1 MTEVALAAASEKQ
14 AWITKFL
21 REYVRESGFMPYMGT
36 AEDNI
41 IRIRNE
47 LKTEGGA
54 YINVPLITRLKGR
67 GVRGAEVLKGNED
80 DLGNFNDQVRIDW
93 IRNAVKVPKS
103 TSYKTDID
111 LFDAAKPSLR
121 TWDAELLRDDTID
134 AFASIIIPGAADA
147 NGIAGTDSAV
157 LYNLASAGQR
167 NTFLVNN
174 SDRILFGKSKSN
186 ASSGVWATALGNV
199 DATDD
204 KLTAATAMLAKR
216 MARMAGKAD
225 GSINIRPFKSDAT
238 AGREWFVMFCNSL
251 SFRDLAADS
260 TIISANTQA
269 RAREGDAIERN
280 PLFQDGDLLYNG
292 IIFREIPEI
301 PVLTG
306 VGNGGTDVGFNFLCG
321 QSAITVAY
329 GQDPTFRTDLKEDY
343 EFRPGVAI
351 EELRGIKKTSYAG
364 KQYGCVTL
372 LNAAVADA

>member
-1 MTEVALAAASEKQ
+1 MAEVVLAAASEKQ
-14 AWITKFL
+14 IWTTKFL

-54 YINVPLITRLKGR
+54 RINVPLITRLKGR

-80 DLGNFNDQVRIDW
+80 DLGNFNDQVVIDW
-93 IRNAVKVPKS
+93 IRNGVKVPKS

-111 LFDAAKPSLR
+111 LFDAAKPALR

-134 AFASIIIPGAADA
+134 AFSSIIIPGALDA
-147 NGIAGTDSAV
+147 SGIPGTDSAV
-157 LYNLASAGQR
+157 NYNLATAAQR
-167 NTFLVNN
+167 NAFLAANQ
-174 SDRILFGKSKSN
+174 DRILFGNSKGN
-186 ASSGVWATALGNV
+186 GSSGVWATALATV
-199 DATDD
+199 DNTND
-204 KLTAATAMLAKR
+204 KLTAATATLAKR
-216 MARMAGKAD
+216 MAKMAGRID

-238 AGREWFVMFCNSL
+238 AGREWYVMFCNSL
-251 SFRDLAADS
+251 SFRDLSQDA
-260 TIISANTQA
+260 TIIAANTQA

-301 PVLTG
+301 PTFS
-306 VGNGGTDVGFNFLCG
+306 NGTIDVGFNFLCG
-321 QSAITVAY
+321 QSAVTLAY
-329 GQDPTFRTDLKEDY
+329 GQDPVFRTDLKEDY

-351 EELRGIKKTSYAG
+351 EELRGMKKTSYAG
-364 KQYGCVTL
+364 KQYGIVTL
-372 LNAAVADA
+372 INAAVADA

>member
-1 MTEVALAAASEKQ
+1 MAEVVLAQASEKQ
-14 AWITKFL
+14 VWVTKFL

-111 LFDAAKPSLR
+111 LFDAAKPALR

-134 AFASIIIPGAADA
+134 ALASIIIAGAADI

-157 LYNLASAGQR
+157 LYANASAAQR
-167 NTFLVNN
+167 NAFLVANA
-174 SDRILFGKSKSN
+174 DRILFGNSKAN

-199 DATDD
+199 DATND
-204 KLTAATAMLAKR
+204 KLTASTAMLAKR
-216 MARMAGKAD
+216 MARMAGKVD
-225 GSINIRPFKSDAT
+225 NSINIRPYKSDAT

-260 TIISANTQA
+260 TIIQANTQA

-301 PVLTG
+301 PVIPG
-306 VGNGGTDVGFNFLCG
+306 VGNGGIDVGFNFLCG

-329 GQDPTFRTDLKEDY
+329 GQDPQFRTDTKEDY

-364 KQYGCVTL
+364 KQYGVVTL
-372 LNAAVADA
+372 VNAAVADA

>member
-1 MTEVALAAASEKQ
+1 MEVILASASEKQ
-14 AWITKFL
+14 TWVTKFL
-21 REYVRESGFMPYMGT
+21 KEYVRESGFMPYMGT

-54 YINVPLITRLKGR
+54 YINIPLVTRLKGR

-93 IRNAVKVPKS
+93 IRNGVKVPKS

-111 LFDAAKPSLR
+111 LFDAAKPALR

-134 AFASIIIPGAADA
+134 AFGSIIIPGTADA

-157 LYNLASAGQR
+157 LYSAATATQR
-167 NTFLVNN
+167 NTFLTNN
-174 SDRILFGKSKSN
+174 SDRILFGASKSN
-186 ASSGVWATALGNV
+186 ASSGVFATALGNI
-199 DATDD
+199 DNTAD
-204 KLTAATAMLAKR
+204 KLTAATATLAKR
-216 MARMAGKAD
+216 MARTAGQAT
-225 GSINIRPFKSDAT
+225 GSINIRPFKSDMT

-251 SFRDLAADS
+251 SFRDLSLDT
-260 TIISANTQA
+260 TIINANTQA
-269 RAREGDAIERN
+269 RAREGDAMERN

-306 VGNGGTDVGFNFLCG
+306 AGAGGIDVGPNYLCG

-329 GQDPTFRTDLKEDY
+329 GQDPMFRTDLKEDY

-364 KQYGCVTL
+364 KQYGIVTVYT
-372 LNAAVADA
+372 AAVADA

>member
-1 MTEVALAAASEKQ
+1 MAEVVLAQASEKQ
-14 AWITKFL
+14 VWVTKFL

-111 LFDAAKPSLR
+111 LFDAAKPALR

-134 AFASIIIPGAADA
+134 ALASIIVAGAADI

-157 LYNLASAGQR
+157 LYANASPTQR
-167 NTFLVNN
+167 NAFLVANA
-174 SDRILFGKSKSN
+174 DRILFGNSKSN
-186 ASSGVWATALGNV
+186 ASSGVWATAMGNV
-199 DATDD
+199 DATSD
-204 KLTAATAMLAKR
+204 KLTASTAMLAKR
-216 MARMAGKAD
+216 MARTAGKID
-225 GSINIRPFKSDAT
+225 NSINIRPYKSDAT

-260 TIISANTQA
+260 TIIQANTQA

-301 PVLTG
+301 PVIPG
-306 VGNGGTDVGFNFLCG
+306 VGNGGIDVGFNFLCG

-329 GQDPTFRTDLKEDY
+329 GQDPQFRTDTKEDY

-364 KQYGCVTL
+364 KQYGVVTL
-372 LNAAVADA
+372 VNAAVADA